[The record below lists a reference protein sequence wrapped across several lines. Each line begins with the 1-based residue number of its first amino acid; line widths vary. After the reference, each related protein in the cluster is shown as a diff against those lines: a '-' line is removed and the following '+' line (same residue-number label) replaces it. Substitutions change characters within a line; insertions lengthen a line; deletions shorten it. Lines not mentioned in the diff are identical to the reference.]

1 MKRCVELCPA
11 LTGGKGIESLSII
24 RHGVGLRPL
33 RETGP
38 RIEKEKIQ
46 DLWVVHQ
53 YGHGGYGYQASYG
66 SAEAVVKLIEEI
78 AQEKSVKSML

>member
-11 LTGGKGIESLSII
+11 LTGGKGIEALDVI

-33 RETGP
+33 RLNGT
-38 RIEKEKIQ
+38 RIEKEKLDDTWI
-46 DLWVVHQ
+46 VHN

-66 SAEAVVKLIEEI
+66 CSQVAVKLVDE
-78 AQEKSVKSML
+78 ALSDAAKL